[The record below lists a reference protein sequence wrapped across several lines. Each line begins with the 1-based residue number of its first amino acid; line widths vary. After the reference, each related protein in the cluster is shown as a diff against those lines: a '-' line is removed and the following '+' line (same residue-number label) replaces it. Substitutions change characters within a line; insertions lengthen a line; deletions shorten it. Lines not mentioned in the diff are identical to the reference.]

1 MGNPHSLRLIDV
13 HHPRRS
19 HTEERL
25 QQTRISLVTII
36 EKDKILNNNI
46 HDNLQEIGEE
56 TQFYAWAG
64 LDLTNETVGS
74 SAWINLFLSCTRM
87 IE

>member
-25 QQTRISLVTII
+25 QQTRTSLVTI
-36 EKDKILNNNI
+36 EKDIFLNNNI

>member
-19 HTEERL
+19 DTEERF
-25 QQTRISLVTII
+25 QQTRTSLVTI

-46 HDNLQEIGEE
+46 QEIGEE

-64 LDLTNETVGS
+64 LDLTDKDSREQRLDKLEPLLE
-74 SAWINLFLSCTRM
+74 LFLRN
-87 IE
+87 IF